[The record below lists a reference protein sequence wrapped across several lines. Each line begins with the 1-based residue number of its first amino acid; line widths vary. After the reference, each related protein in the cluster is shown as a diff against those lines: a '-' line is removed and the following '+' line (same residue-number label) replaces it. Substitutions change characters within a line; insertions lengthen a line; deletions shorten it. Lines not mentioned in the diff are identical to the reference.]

1 MEYITNNTLH
11 WHLKIRIEVSS
22 QALRE
27 RERERERGL
36 LGAVNSIGYCNL
48 FLKKYQL
55 LTTLVANPCDA
66 RNNFKNEIF
75 MKHSK

>member
-27 RERERERGL
+27 RERGL

-48 FLKKYQL
+48 FLKKVS
-55 LTTLVANPCDA
+55 TFND
-66 RNNFKNEIF
+66 IF
-75 MKHSK
+75 SL